1 MHTHTNASDGLLT
14 PSQLV
19 EKAYSKRLDGI
30 AITDHDSTEGINEA
44 LLKAQE
50 FTNFLVIP
58 GIEFGCTSNG
68 EEVHILGYFLEHE
81 NSELLS
87 VLQKLRKGRWE
98 RGILI
103 LEKLQE
109 LGILLPIDEIIS
121 KAKEKG
127 FIGRATI
134 ARELLSNGFVK
145 SFNEAFE
152 KYLETGKPAYVE
164 RYKLTI
170 EDTIELIH
178 NSNGISV
185 LAHPGLLNDKNIMQE
200 CFEKGIMGLE
210 CYHTKHSKNDE
221 ILLKSFAKR
230 KGLIITGG
238 SDFHGDVDILG
249 DHITDIELIPEFKER
264 L

>member
-19 EKAYSKRLDGI
+19 EKAYRRRLDGI
-30 AITDHDSTEGINEA
+30 AITDHDTTEGINEA

-58 GIEFGCTSNG
+58 GIEFGCTSSG

-81 NSELLS
+81 NPELQR
-87 VLQKLRKGRWE
+87 VLEKLRKGRWD
-98 RGILI
+98 RGIMI
-103 LEKLQE
+103 LEKLQK
-109 LGILLPIDEIIS
+109 LGIPLPINEIMNKS
-121 KAKEKG
+121 KEKG

-145 SFNEAFE
+145 SIKEAFE
-152 KYLETGKPAYVE
+152 KYLDAGKPAYVD

-185 LAHPGLLNDKNIMQE
+185 LAHPGILKNKNIMQE
-200 CFEKGIMGLE
+200 CYEKGIMGLE
-210 CYHTKHSKNDE
+210 CYHSKHSRNDE
-221 ILLKSFAKR
+221 ILLKSFAKK

-249 DHITDIELIPEFKER
+249 NHTINIELIPKFKER